1 MIARSRVRYSE
12 LPSSARSSL
21 SEDSFLRATQD
32 ADSGNL
38 IVWTLREGMESQAE
52 LEFSAADGQLLSSAD
67 RVNGLPLPR
76 EFSDDEINVVVQ
88 VRHRLDPV
96 SNLRYEAYRVH
107 SRENG
112 FVADFEQIYY
122 APVLLSSAEFVRAKW
137 DQVTL
142 PVQYSVWPEAEKV
155 RHWVAMLYRAR
166 RSVGESGQDEDLA
179 FSPALY
185 AQMKSV
191 DPAVDQL
198 LPQVFIELSR
208 MENDSAEALYSAF
221 RSRVAVAP

>member
-1 MIARSRVRYSE
+1 M
-12 LPSSARSSL
+12 
-21 SEDSFLRATQD
+21 Q
-32 ADSGNL
+32 
-38 IVWTLREGMESQAE
+38 SQTE

-76 EFSDDEINVVVQ
+76 EFLDDEINVVVH

-96 SNLRYEAYRVH
+96 SNLRYEAYRVL

-112 FVADFEQIYY
+112 SVAEFERIYY
-122 APVLLSSAEFVRAKW
+122 APMLLSSAEFVRSKW

-166 RSVGESGQDEDLA
+166 RNVGESGQDEDLA

-191 DPAVDQL
+191 DPAVDQI
-198 LPQVFIELSR
+198 LPQVFVELSR